1 MGPVNALTGD
11 CFENRIYENPVL
23 TPPPVSPPAL
33 SPSLRSCFPCVISPL
48 SPPPFFPNFYRIYTK
63 KKHSSVVLNIIR
75 VGLTVATFKNYFSM

>member
-63 KKHSSVVLNIIR
+63 KKTFFSRVEYNSSWFDCSNL
-75 VGLTVATFKNYFSM
+75 